1 MLTSHSLPR
10 IWLICGALAA
20 GSGTVMGALTAH
32 LPDSAFAMGGRAMAH
47 NAMDMQMWHGIA
59 LVALGLGMATRPNRL
74 LLAGGTGLLVGMLL
88 FCGGVY
94 YTAFT
99 GQRIS
104 HMAPTGG
111 SLIILSWLALA
122 AGWARRA

>member
-20 GSGTVMGALTAH
+20 GTGTIMGALAAH
-32 LPDSAFAMGGRAMAH
+32 LPDTAFGAGGRAMAH
-47 NAMDMQMWHGIA
+47 SAMDMQMWHGIA
-59 LVALGLGMATRPNRL
+59 LVALGQGTATRRNRL
-74 LLAGGTGLLVGMLL
+74 VLAGGTGLLVGMLL

-99 GQRIS
+99 GLRIN
-104 HMAPTGG
+104 HLAPTGG

-122 AGWARRA
+122 AGWIRRA